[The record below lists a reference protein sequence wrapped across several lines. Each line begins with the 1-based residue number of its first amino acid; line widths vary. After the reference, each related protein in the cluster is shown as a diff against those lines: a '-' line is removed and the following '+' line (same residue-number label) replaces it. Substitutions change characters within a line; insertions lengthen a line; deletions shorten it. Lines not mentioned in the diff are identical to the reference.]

1 MRKTIS
7 TKILSYFKKE
17 PVLIIASI
25 LAIVSAFITP
35 PDMHYISYI
44 DFRTL
49 CILFSLMAVMCGFQK
64 LGCFKMIASA
74 LLNKSRNLTQL
85 LIILIL
91 LCFFFGMVITNDVA
105 LITFVPLTIAVL
117 NLMGEDIKKKLLI
130 PIVSIQTIAANLGS
144 MLTPIGNP
152 QNLYLYGLSGVNL
165 VDFLKLML
173 PYSFISLILLMI
185 WCFVKG
191 THSKKMGIETK
202 NINVSTDTDNLN
214 PVQLVSYLFLFV
226 LCLLSVARILPYWI
240 LALIIIFT
248 VFIIDKKV
256 LLKVDYSL
264 LLTFI
269 AFFVFIGNMGRID
282 TIYDF
287 LSNIIVGNELPVSI
301 ISSQVISNVPA
312 ALLLSG
318 FTNNYTSL
326 IIGVNLGGLGTLIA
340 SMASLISFKFVANET
355 SAKTSKYL
363 GYFTLYNI
371 LFLIC
376 LVAFHSFAS

>member
-1 MRKTIS
+1 MRKTTS

-35 PDMHYISYI
+35 PDMHYIGYI

-49 CILFSLMAVMCGFQK
+49 CILFSLMTVMCGFQK
-64 LGCFKMIASA
+64 LGCFKMIAST

-91 LCFFFGMVITNDVA
+91 LCFFFGMVITNDVT

-340 SMASLISFKFVANET
+340 SMASLISFKFVANE
-355 SAKTSKYL
+355 SSVKASKYL

-376 LVAFHSFAS
+376 LVAFHSLAS

>member
-1 MRKTIS
+1 
-7 TKILSYFKKE
+7 
-17 PVLIIASI
+17 
-25 LAIVSAFITP
+25 
-35 PDMHYISYI
+35 
-44 DFRTL
+44 
-49 CILFSLMAVMCGFQK
+49 
-64 LGCFKMIASA
+64 
-74 LLNKSRNLTQL
+74 
-85 LIILIL
+85 
-91 LCFFFGMVITNDVA
+91 
-105 LITFVPLTIAVL
+105 
-117 NLMGEDIKKKLLI
+117 
-130 PIVSIQTIAANLGS
+130 

-282 TIYDF
+282 TIYSF
-287 LSNIIVGNELPVSI
+287 LSNIIVGNELSVSI

-318 FTNNYTSL
+318 FTNNYCAL
-326 IIGVNLGGLGTLIA
+326 IVGVNLGGLGTLIA
-340 SMASLISFKFVANET
+340 SMASLISFKFVANEI
-355 SAKTSKYL
+355 SVKTSKYL